1 MEERLTVAEVAR
13 LCSMSESAIKKT
25 FTRYA
30 GIGMMAYFNQMKMR
44 RAARLMEEGMSV
56 RQGRCCGGIFGS
68 ELFQHGFQ
76 EDNGGGAPHLYG
88 AQGTY
93 LNSKI
98 LSPKSYRNVFLDMVK
113 VKI

>member
-1 MEERLTVAEVAR
+1 VLEEHVEERLTVAEVAR

-56 RQGRCCGGIFGS
+56 RQAAAAV
-68 ELFQHGFQ
+68 GFSDQ
-76 EDNGGGAPHLYG
+76 NYFSTVFKRTTGAAPRIYMARREH
-88 AQGTY
+88 T
-93 LNSKI
+93 
-98 LSPKSYRNVFLDMVK
+98 
-113 VKI
+113 